1 MRSGEPLID
10 LPARRPRAALWVA
23 TLATI
28 GALALMIVRLRPETT
43 IQGLL
48 DQSDPAV
55 AAMGRV
61 LEHFP
66 VADELLVLATLP
78 DDAPADD
85 AAELLTFVQRLEAAV
100 ERDADAKQVISHVRY
115 RAGPQARAFVEKV
128 IVPNAVYYLTDE
140 QLEEALHRLTPEA
153 MRQQLARNE
162 ALLSAPGPAA
172 GALAKTIAKDPLRL
186 HEFLLER
193 LADLALPG
201 AARPGGPLGPGA
213 NDAFL
218 SPDGRSLLIRIGG
231 TRPPGEF
238 EFSTRLMRDVAR
250 FVRDANVDQLRID
263 ITGGYA
269 IAAHSAS
276 RIRFDSIVG
285 TVSSV
290 LGLAAL
296 FAIIYRRPGRSFVL
310 AFVPIAAGLIWGFG
324 VYAILRRTITP
335 LAAVVGGALGGIGI
349 DYTIHYLTRYHDVR
363 RGVTDPVP
371 AAAEATRL
379 VFRPL
384 VAAWFTSVI
393 GFAAIAVS
401 PVPVLRDFSLLGT
414 LCLIGVWLATIGVL
428 PAMLVLR
435 DRADDQSLA
444 HRVPV
449 APRLGQ
455 WMARRTRA
463 ILIVSCAILAAT
475 IAYVALRASP
485 YDLEPDVMTLHPQPS
500 PPLEAQR
507 FIAQRMEVSA
517 GAVLIHVNG
526 DSPDQLVTRSHEVQ
540 QRLRTDAVRAAGVS
554 GVFGLAS
561 LLPEA
566 QLAARRRAS
575 LDPQLPER
583 AANDLRAALRD
594 SSFNPDAYS
603 AYITFLQRLIAPGP
617 PPDLGTLVQYP
628 EMAQLLL
635 PRQALSGASSSEAVV
650 LVFFRSPLEKRVER
664 DAAVNA
670 IRAALK
676 DLAGV
681 SVTGMAPIG
690 TDVDRTIHRDLPRL
704 IGVAFAVITLYL
716 LVHFRSLKL
725 AIVAMIPTAISGLC
739 LVAFMTLTGM
749 RLNLVNIVM
758 APILLG
764 INVDYGIFVAHA
776 WRTSRSVRELL
787 RQFDPLV
794 TAMLTCGGTTII
806 GFGSLV
812 LTSIPAVRSLGW
824 LINAGVIACMLATL
838 FVLWTAMMAVMLRAL
853 PLAPYSGG
861 NREAVGEGTG

>member
-1 MRSGEPLID
+1 MKPGQSLID
-10 LPARRPRAALWVA
+10 LPARRPRAALGIA

-28 GALALMIVRLRPETT
+28 AALVLMIVRLRPETT
-43 IQGLL
+43 IEGLL

-78 DDAPADD
+78 EQESPDISSKLVAFA
-85 AAELLTFVQRLEAAV
+85 QRLEAAV
-100 ERDADAKQVISHVRY
+100 ERDADANEVISHVRY
-115 RAGPQARAFVEKV
+115 RAGPQARSFVEKV
-128 IVPNAVYYLTDE
+128 IVPNAVYYLSDD
-140 QLEEALHRLTPEA
+140 QLNEALHRLTPEG
-153 MRQQLARNE
+153 MREQLARNE
-162 ALLSAPGPAA
+162 SLLAAPGPAA

-186 HEFLLER
+186 HEFLLHR

-201 AARPGGPLGPGA
+201 GARAGGPGGSAG

-218 SPDGRSLLIRIGG
+218 SPDGRSLLVRIGG
-231 TRPPGEF
+231 KRPPSDF
-238 EFSTRLMRDVAR
+238 EFSTRLVRDVQR
-250 FVRDANVDQLRID
+250 LVRDVNGDHLRID

-269 IAAHSAS
+269 ISSHSAS

-290 LGLAAL
+290 LALAAL
-296 FAIIYRRPGRSFVL
+296 FAVIYRRPGRSFVL

-324 VYAILRRTITP
+324 VYAIVRPTITP

-349 DYTIHYLTRYHDVR
+349 DYTIHYLARYHDVR
-363 RGVTDPVP
+363 RGVGDPAFAVT
-371 AAAEATRL
+371 EATRL

-414 LCLIGVWLATIGVL
+414 LCLIGVWIATIGVL
-428 PAMLVLR
+428 PAMLMLR
-435 DRADDQSLA
+435 DRSNDDQSLA

-449 APRLGQ
+449 APGLAR
-455 WMARRTRA
+455 WMQQHTSA
-463 ILIVSCAILAAT
+463 ILILSCAMVVTT
-475 IAYVALRASP
+475 IGYVALRASP

-517 GAVLIHVNG
+517 GAVLIHVRG
-526 DSPDQLVTRSHEVQ
+526 DSPDQLVTRSHQVQ
-540 QRLRTDAVRAAGVS
+540 QRLRSDAVREAGVT
-554 GVFGLAS
+554 GAFGLAS
-561 LLPEA
+561 LLPEP
-566 QLAARRRAS
+566 QLAEQRRAS
-575 LDPQLPER
+575 LDPQLPDR
-583 AANDLRAALRD
+583 AANNLRAALRD
-594 SSFNPDAYS
+594 SSFNPDAYQQ
-603 AYITFLQRLIAPGP
+603 YITFLKRLVAPGP
-617 PPDLGTLVQYP
+617 VPDLSTLVQYS

-635 PRQALSGASSSEAVV
+635 PREAMNGASPTEAVV
-650 LVFFRSPLEKRVER
+650 LVFFRHPLEKRADR
-664 DAAVNA
+664 DAAVSA
-670 IRAALK
+670 IRSALH
-676 DLAGV
+676 DVAGV
-681 SVTGMAPIG
+681 CVTGMAPIG

-704 IGVAFAVITLYL
+704 VGVAFAVITLYL
-716 LVHFRSLKL
+716 LVHFGSFKL
-725 AIVAMIPTAISGLC
+725 AIVAMIPTAISGVC

-776 WRTSRSVRELL
+776 WRTSRSVGELL

-794 TAMLTCGGTTII
+794 TAMLTCGGTAII

-838 FVLWTAMMAVMLRAL
+838 FILWTAMMAVLQK
-853 PLAPYSGG
+853 
-861 NREAVGEGTG
+861 REGMKRET